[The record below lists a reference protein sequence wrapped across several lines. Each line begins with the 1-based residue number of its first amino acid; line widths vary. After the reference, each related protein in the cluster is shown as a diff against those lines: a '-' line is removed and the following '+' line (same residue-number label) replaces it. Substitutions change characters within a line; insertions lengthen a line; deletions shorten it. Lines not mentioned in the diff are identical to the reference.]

1 MPNQFTFGNWRDRL
15 LDASFRGVPFK
26 VSKHEYTFGRRTKVY
41 ELWGQDNASVA
52 DQGGKAEYFE
62 IEGYVL
68 QNTDNQF
75 DYWQEKFNLL
85 DALRKRGYGILMH
98 PFLGKL
104 YVSTFEEQSM
114 SEDLQ
119 SGGIAIFKLKFVQN
133 RAPVIS
139 AYALAASSNVTA
151 STSRAIGTAA
161 DSLVS
166 AMAWPRLISGGGS
179 GGRLISSGN
188 AGLYQ
193 DSLLSGIRA
202 VLGKMS
208 AALSAVKGAVSSVVS
223 EAQGTLMA
231 VVSTV
236 DQYLDTPC
244 ELAAQMN
251 SAANGFLRIC
261 GLMGEVIED
270 VITGSCSGLAKET
283 GTVLDGTSV
292 PQTLGMSI
300 VSVICDTAL
309 DFSEDT
315 FGSLVEAQLA
325 NARAIA
331 TAAQIQLLSKALQ
344 VAIATNFQQR
354 SRYESA
360 LAKIRLAFDTL
371 LTRIGAYPD
380 STETFS
386 TTEDM
391 RNVFFTNALNRLD
404 TIARQISYS
413 VPPTIQTALHVA
425 YNRYQDLDRS
435 SDIMAMNPVVVDHP
449 GFLPQG
455 TELAVLDE

>member
-26 VSKHEYTFGRRTKVY
+26 VSKHEYSFGRRTKVY
-41 ELWGQDNASVA
+41 ELWAQDNASVA

-62 IEGYVL
+62 LEGYVL
-68 QNTDNQF
+68 QNPDNKF

-104 YVSTFEEQSM
+104 YVSTFEEQTM

-119 SGGIAIFKLKFVQN
+119 QGGIAIFKLKFVQN

-139 AYALAASSNVTA
+139 AYALAASSNVTTVA
-151 STSRAIGTAA
+151 SKAVGSAA
-161 DSLVS
+161 DSMVS
-166 AMAWPRLISGGGS
+166 TMAGPRMLTGAS
-179 GGRLISSGN
+179 GGRLIASGG
-188 AGLYQ
+188 AQLYQ
-193 DSLLSGIRA
+193 DSLLGGIRA
-202 VLGKMS
+202 TLGKIG
-208 AALSAVKGAVSSVVS
+208 AALTAVQGAVSSVVS

-231 VVSTV
+231 VMSTI

-251 SAANGFLRIC
+251 TAADGFLRIC
-261 GLMGEVIED
+261 GLAGDIIED
-270 VITGSCSGLAKET
+270 VLRGSCSGLAKET
-283 GTVLDGTSV
+283 GTTLDGTSV
-292 PQTLGMSI
+292 PQGLG
-300 VSVICDTAL
+300 VSVVSAICDTAL
-309 DFSEDT
+309 DFSEDD
-315 FGSLVEAQLA
+315 FGSLVEAQQA
-325 NARAIA
+325 NARAIT

-344 VAIATNFQQR
+344 VAIVTNFQQR

-380 STETFS
+380 STETYS
-386 TTEDM
+386 AAEDM

-404 TIARQISYS
+404 TIARQITYT

-435 SDIMAMNPVVVDHP
+435 GEIMDMNLITVDHP

-455 TELAVLDE
+455 KILAILDE